1 MESQQGRKFLF
12 TQLQEGIKRQHLLF
26 FYFSALITIG
36 LAVLM
41 SVLQPF
47 LLEAFLQI
55 PRSEQGTVTGNA
67 AVVAEIVILCLIGI
81 WGAGSDKVGRRLVYA
96 VGIAIVALAA
106 ALHPF
111 VSEAAHLYLL
121 RGLYAVGMAAATGML
136 ATLAGDYVIKRDLG
150 KANGLMGVCNAI
162 GAALAATV
170 LVKLPIR
177 LRDSYVASGMEPSE
191 AATAAGWKTY
201 LIVGGLGLLCAA
213 LLRLGLAPKSTTQ
226 TVERIPFAT
235 RLKEGVAAGR
245 RDRVTALSYVTAF
258 VARADLAI
266 AGLFIPLWCALY
278 VQNNPK
284 VLLANSKYQC
294 GEGSAG
300 PCVDASGAACA
311 PGSEGCLLAEGSAEA
326 MACMADGLCLSLA
339 GMERAGL
346 LIAMVGAGSLWAAP
360 FIGILCDRINRVS
373 AVAVGLMLNVIGY
386 GLTFFVVD
394 PFSTAM
400 LFVAMTIG
408 AGEVAGVIST
418 QSLIQQQ
425 APVRSRGAVIG
436 FFGFCGGLG
445 ILVNSFIGGKLFDTV
460 AFNAP
465 FVWLAGLNLVVVVAC
480 ILVRRSI
487 GHGQDDDQLGNP
499 TAAPGTRRSAAA

>member
-1 MESQQGRKFLF
+1 MNTEQGRRFLF
-12 TQLQEGIKRQHLLF
+12 TELQEGVKRRHLLS
-26 FYFSALITIG
+26 FYFAALITIG

-81 WGAGSDKVGRRLVYA
+81 WGASSDKVGRRIVYA
-96 VGIAIVALAA
+96 LGSAIVGLAA

-111 VSEAAHLYLL
+111 VSEAAHLYML

-150 KANGLMGVCNAI
+150 KANGFMGVCNAI

-170 LVKLPIR
+170 LVKMPVR
-177 LRDSYVASGMEPSE
+177 LRESYIASGMDASE
-191 AATAAGWKTY
+191 AATTAGWKTY
-201 LIVGGLGLLCAA
+201 LVVGGLALFCAL
-213 LLRLGLAPKSTTQ
+213 LLRLGLAPRSTAQ
-226 TVERIPFAT
+226 AVERISFST
-235 RLKEGVAAGR
+235 RLKEGLAAGR
-245 RDRVTALSYVTAF
+245 RDRVTALSYLTAF

-278 VQNNPK
+278 VQKNPE
-284 VLLANSKYQC
+284 VLLGASKYQC
-294 GEGSAG
+294 SEGSAG
-300 PCVDASGAACA
+300 PCVDASGAACTA
-311 PGSEGCLLAEGSAEA
+311 GSDGCLLAESASEA
-326 MACMADGLCLSLA
+326 MTCMADGLCLSLA

-360 FIGILCDRINRVS
+360 FIGILCDKINRVS
-373 AVAVGLMLNVIGY
+373 AVAVGLGLNVIGY

-400 LFVAMTIG
+400 LFVAMVIG

-425 APVRSRGAVIG
+425 APARSRGAVIG

-445 ILVNSFIGGKLFDTV
+445 ILVNSFIGGRLFDAV

-465 FVWLAGLNLVVVVAC
+465 FVWIACLNFVVVVVC
-480 ILVRRSI
+480 ILVRRSTSQRHDEDFLPSNHPPA
-487 GHGQDDDQLGNP
+487 GS
-499 TAAPGTRRSAAA
+499 RRSAAA

>member
-1 MESQQGRKFLF
+1 MNTPKARKFLF
-12 TQLQEGIKRQHLLF
+12 TELQEGVRPHHLLS
-26 FYFSALITIG
+26 FYFAALITIG
-36 LAVLM
+36 LAVLI

-81 WGAGSDKVGRRLVYA
+81 WGAASDKVGRRLVYA
-96 VGIAIVALAA
+96 LGIAVVALAA

-111 VSEAAHLYLL
+111 VSEAAHLYML

-136 ATLAGDYVIKRDLG
+136 ATLAGDYVVKRDLG

-162 GAALAATV
+162 GAALAATI
-170 LVKLPIR
+170 LVKLPVR
-177 LRDSYVASGMEPSE
+177 LRDTYVASGMDAGE
-191 AATAAGWKTY
+191 AATAAGWRTY
-201 LIVGGLGLLCAA
+201 LVVGGLALVCAV
-213 LLRLGLAPKSTTQ
+213 LLRLGLAPRDTAQ
-226 TVERIPFAT
+226 TIERIPFST
-235 RLKEGVAAGR
+235 RLKEGLAAGR

-278 VQNNPK
+278 VQKNPSVILGASNYK
-284 VLLANSKYQC
+284 CVD
-294 GEGSAG
+294 GSTG
-300 PCVDASGAACA
+300 PCVDATGSTCT
-311 PGSEGCLLAEGSAEA
+311 PGTEGCLLAEGAAEA
-326 MACMADGLCLSLA
+326 AACMADGLCLSLA

-346 LIAMVGAGSLWAAP
+346 LIAMVGVGSLWAAP
-360 FIGILCDRINRVS
+360 FIGILCDKISRVS
-373 AVAVGLMLNVIGY
+373 AVAVGLGLNVVGY
-386 GLTFFVVD
+386 GLTFFVTD
-394 PFSTAM
+394 PFSTTM

-425 APVRSRGAVIG
+425 APARSRGAVIG

-445 ILVNSFIGGKLFDTV
+445 ILVNSFIGGKLFDAV

-465 FVWLAGLNLVVVVAC
+465 FVWLAGLNFLVVIACVV
-480 ILVRRSI
+480 VRRGSTSE
-487 GHGQDDDQLGNP
+487 QDGELLSDDGP
-499 TAAPGTRRSAAA
+499 SADARRSAAA